1 LEVNK
6 KELSVEDL
14 HVSYGHIKAVKG
26 VSMEIQAG
34 EIVSIIG
41 ANGAGKSTLLK
52 TISGLIK
59 PRKGSI
65 QFENASIVGIAPE
78 RITRMGL
85 VHIPEGRQILATL
98 TVYDNLELGS
108 IPLRSRSRLN
118 ERFQEVFDYFPV
130 LKERVYQR
138 GGTLSGGE
146 QQMLAI
152 GRALMGEPKLLMM
165 DEPSLGLAPI
175 LVNEI
180 FKIIAVLREKKKTI
194 LLVEQNARKA
204 LLTSDRSYLLENGLI
219 AMSGASSEMINNQK
233 IKDSYLG
240 TR

>member
-1 LEVNK
+1 MEANNHALQ
-6 KELSVEDL
+6 VENL

>member
-1 LEVNK
+1 
-6 KELSVEDL
+6 
-14 HVSYGHIKAVKG
+14 
-26 VSMEIQAG
+26 
-34 EIVSIIG
+34 VSIIG

-78 RITRMGL
+78 KITRMGL

-98 TVYDNLELGS
+98 TVHDNLELGS
-108 IPLRSRSRLN
+108 IPLRSRSELN
-118 ERFQEVFDYFPV
+118 KRFQEVFDYFPV
-130 LKERVYQR
+130 LKERIHQR

-219 AMSGASSEMINNQK
+219 AMAGPSLEMINNQK